1 MRNPLS
7 IMQAATAFVRLT
19 ADMSRLNE
27 VFNLSDGLAGPDEM
41 RDMVESARSH
51 ETGAAALRERPHVH
65 LDLAELRALPTG
77 TLGREYAIMMDR
89 NGLDPASIPT
99 LPDDDDGKYVRS
111 HLYETHDLW
120 HVVTGFGTDVAGE
133 LGLQAFYQAQLPGK
147 LPAAILASGFLNTL
161 LLSFGQRDV
170 RLRESRAAGCSG
182 GARGRCSACAGM
194 TSWRCRSTRCARG
207 SAWRWRPSMRAAG
220 AAGSVG
226 AARARCKACAPRRDR
241 AARPHVHTLPS
252 TDSPL
257 ESRA

>member
-7 IMQAATAFVRLT
+7 IVQAATAFVRLT

-51 ETGAAALRERPHVH
+51 EGGAAALRERPHVH
-65 LDLAELRALPTG
+65 LKLAELRALPTG

-99 LPDDDDGKYVRS
+99 LPDDDDGKYVRA

-170 RLRESRAAGCSG
+170 RLREI
-182 GARGRCSACAGM
+182 ARGWMLGR
-194 TSWRCRSTRCARG
+194 RSRPLFGVRWDDFMALPLDEVRARLG
-207 SAWRWRPSMRAAG
+207 IEVAAVDAALPAAAVTVGG
-220 AAGSVG
+220 AAGG
-226 AARARCKACAPRRDR
+226 ANGVQGVR
-241 AARPHVHTLPS
+241 AA
-252 TDSPL
+252 
-257 ESRA
+257 A